1 MVLSISRLFAALCL
15 ALLVLSVRPALAH
28 EHNAQQEAAEQA
40 EAANHANAEATE
52 MTEHHHHGDEADE
65 MMGHHHHDDMDE
77 QRPTTFSGRL
87 FAWLGNMHPFAVHFP
102 IALIPA
108 SWLALLIARRRGHA
122 VDVIRAVIMLA
133 ALSAIVAATL
143 GWLTGGFALSDPDPI
158 KTAHRW
164 IGTTLAIVVG
174 AIGIWAWR
182 NTESV
187 NSRMMVWTLGGTTA
201 LLLVQGWLGAT
212 LTHGINHMMF

>member
-1 MVLSISRLFAALCL
+1 MVLN
-15 ALLVLSVRPALAH
+15 LLRTIAVFFTAFLITTAQPARAH
-28 EHNAQQEAAEQA
+28 GHNEQQEAAEQQQLA
-40 EAANHANAEATE
+40 GHNEAVAPAMGE
-52 MTEHHHHGDEADE
+52 MMEHHHDSA
-65 MMGHHHHDDMDE
+65 ME

-87 FAWLGNMHPFAVHFP
+87 MAWLGNMHPFAVHFP

-164 IGTTLAIVVG
+164 IGTTLAIGVG
-174 AIGIWAWR
+174 GIGIWAWR

-187 NSRMMVWTLGGTTA
+187 NSRLMVWALGGTTV
-201 LLLVQGWLGAT
+201 LLLAQGWLGAT
-212 LTHGINHMMF
+212 LTHGMNHMMF

>member
-1 MVLSISRLFAALCL
+1 MVLNLVRIFAVLL
-15 ALLVLSVRPALAH
+15 VALLVTLSRPVGAH
-28 EHNAQQEAAEQA
+28 EHNEQQEAAEQQA
-40 EAANHANAEATE
+40 EASIHGPSAPGQMNE
-52 MTEHHHHGDEADE
+52 MMEHHHDEA
-65 MMGHHHHDDMDE
+65 MAE

-87 FAWLGNMHPFAVHFP
+87 VAWLGNMHPFAVHFP

-133 ALSAIVAATL
+133 GVAAVTAALL
-143 GWLTGGFALSDPDPI
+143 GWLDGGLALADPNPI

-164 IGTTLAIVVG
+164 TGTTLAVLVG
-174 AIGIWAWR
+174 AIGCWAWR
-182 NTESV
+182 TDSV
-187 NSRMMVWTLGGTTA
+187 NSRTMLWALGGTTI
-201 LLLVQGWLGAT
+201 LLLVQGWLGAA

>member
-1 MVLSISRLFAALCL
+1 MVLNILRLFAALSI
-15 ALLVLSVRPALAH
+15 ALLVTMSRPVAAH
-28 EHNAQQEAAEQA
+28 EHNQQQEAAEQS
-40 EAANHANAEATE
+40 EAANHANAEASE
-52 MTEHHHHGDEADE
+52 MTEHRHGGEADEMMEHHHHGDE
-65 MMGHHHHDDMDE
+65 MDE
-77 QRPTTFSGRL
+77 ERPTTFSGRL

-122 VDVIRAVIMLA
+122 VDAIRAVIIVA
-133 ALSAIVAATL
+133 ALSAIVAASL
-143 GWLTGGFALSDPDPI
+143 GWLTGGFALADPDPI

-164 IGTTLAIVVG
+164 LGTALAIAVG
-174 AIGIWAWR
+174 AIGVWAWR
-182 NTESV
+182 TESV
-187 NSRMMVWTLGGTTA
+187 NSRTMLWALGGTTL